1 MLQTNEQGKNIQGQK
16 NEKKIG
22 NLPEKEFTVM
32 RVKMIQNLRN
42 TMETWIKKLQEMFHK
57 ELEEI
62 KNKQIG
68 MNKTITEMKNTLEG
82 INSRITEEKE
92 QIS

>member
-1 MLQTNEQGKNIQGQK
+1 MRQQKYMLQTNEQGKNIQGQI

-42 TMETWIKKLQEMFHK
+42 TMETWIKKLQ
-57 ELEEI
+57 
-62 KNKQIG
+62 
-68 MNKTITEMKNTLEG
+68 
-82 INSRITEEKE
+82 
-92 QIS
+92 